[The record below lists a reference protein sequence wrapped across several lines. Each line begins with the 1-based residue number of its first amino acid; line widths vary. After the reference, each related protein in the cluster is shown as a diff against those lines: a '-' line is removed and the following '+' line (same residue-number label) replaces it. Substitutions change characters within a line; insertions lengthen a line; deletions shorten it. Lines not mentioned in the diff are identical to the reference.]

1 MLKLTLLTEDTNKS
15 VSRFEKKIINLLEI
29 YFEGVESDDIYYDPQ
44 FGVEIMNYLIK
55 DLVIP
60 FDIALE
66 INYLYNNN
74 IEKIRENDD
83 SWLEN
88 PIRGF
93 DEEVS
98 AEQLVLSNHLK
109 VPPYILTNEHPYYGM
124 PHFQNE
130 DDGHLYAVGDEEDV
144 ENAVK
149 EAVDTQLWGLGNE
162 PSLYDMLDSEYV
174 MLNGATSIMNY
185 IYIAEWAMDDIAK
198 EDARREIEDWYETPE
213 DILNQVIKLR
223 PDIEKEWGDLLSRK
237 HELEDESSETD
248 DMNTID
254 LIGVK
259 IDEIDM
265 MIEELSERA
274 KEDLEYEHYQRLYDW
289 MKDDPLDWLYDF
301 GYIGSTVN
309 VDRYE
314 EGSTYGNSKRKHYPD
329 WIKVDVTKLKEKAL
343 EHMGNYRAEEF
354 ARYDGIERT
363 VKYNN
368 ETYYIYKTE

>member
-1 MLKLTLLTEDTNKS
+1 MLKLTLLLEEEGKP
-15 VSRFEKKIINLLEI
+15 VSRFERKIINLLEI
-29 YFEGVESDDIYYDPQ
+29 YFEDADADDIYYDPH
-44 FGVEIMNYLIK
+44 FGTEIMNYLIK
-55 DLVIP
+55 ELVIP

-88 PIRGF
+88 PIRGL

-124 PHFQNE
+124 THFQNE

-174 MLNGATSIMNY
+174 MLNGSTSIIHY
-185 IYIAEWAMDDIAK
+185 IYIAEWAIDDIAR
-198 EDARREIEDWYETPE
+198 EDARRELEDWYETSE
-213 DILNQVIKLR
+213 DILNQVIKTR
-223 PDIEKEWGDLLSRK
+223 PDIEREWGDLLSRK

-254 LIGVK
+254 LISVK
-259 IDEIDM
+259 IDEIDE
-265 MIEELSERA
+265 MIDELAESA
-274 KEDLEYEHYQRLYDW
+274 KEDLEEENYQRMYDW
-289 MKDDPLDWLYDF
+289 MKDDPLDWLHEF
-301 GYIGSTVN
+301 GYIDDTRSVN
-309 VDRYE
+309 RYE

-329 WIKVDVTKLKEKAL
+329 WIKVDVPKIKEDAL

-354 ARYDGIERT
+354 ARYDGQERT
-363 VKYNN
+363 EKYNG
-368 ETYYIYKTE
+368 EYYYIYKTE